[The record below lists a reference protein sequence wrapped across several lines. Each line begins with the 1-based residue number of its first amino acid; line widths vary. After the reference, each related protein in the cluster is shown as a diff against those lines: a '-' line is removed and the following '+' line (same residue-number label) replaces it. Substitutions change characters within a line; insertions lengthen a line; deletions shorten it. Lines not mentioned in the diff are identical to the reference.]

1 MYTQNLSENCL
12 KDLCSVVNDNYNLR
26 SSSDFGVPG
35 INIMLRWQSV
45 FYGGNSSK
53 YFGSVIWN
61 SLPND

>member
-12 KDLCSVVNDNYNLR
+12 KDLFSVVNDNYNLR

-35 INIMLRWQSV
+35 INIV